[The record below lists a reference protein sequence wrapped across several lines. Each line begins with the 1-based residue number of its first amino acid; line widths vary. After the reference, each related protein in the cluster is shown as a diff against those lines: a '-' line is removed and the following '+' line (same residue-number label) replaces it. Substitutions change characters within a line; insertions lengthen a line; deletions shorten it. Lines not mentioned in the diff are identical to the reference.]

1 MEGEMKRS
9 FIAAIAAPSLST
21 LAYTAGD
28 AFAAKII
35 PIQGKYSKIKLDGI
49 CAANGGSS
57 YGTADTAY
65 GCTKGNVTVEC
76 GKDGSCNGYVFMQPV
91 GMGMNT
97 AHNPQAVL
105 QQWLMPTN
113 QGTVNDMIGGTLT
126 AQ

>member
-1 MEGEMKRS
+1 MEVEMKHS
-9 FIAAIAAPSLST
+9 FIAAIAALSLST
-21 LAYTAGD
+21 LAFTAGD

-65 GCTKGNVTVEC
+65 GCSKGNVTVEC
-76 GKDGSCNGYVFMQPV
+76 GKDGSCKGYVFMQAA
-91 GMGMNT
+91 GTGMNT

-105 QQWLMPTN
+105 QQWQTPTN
-113 QGTVNDMIGGTLT
+113 QGTTNNTIGGTLT

>member
-1 MEGEMKRS
+1 MKTRT
-9 FIAAIAAPSLST
+9 FIAAVAALGLST
-21 LAYTAGD
+21 VAFTAD
-28 AFAAKII
+28 TASAAKII

-65 GCTKGNVTVEC
+65 GCSKGNVTVEC
-76 GKDGSCNGYVFMQPV
+76 GKDGSCKGYVFMQAA
-91 GMGMNT
+91 GSGMNT

-105 QQWLMPTN
+105 QQWQAPSSQIKLNNT
-113 QGTVNDMIGGTLT
+113 IGGTLT

>member
-1 MEGEMKRS
+1 MKHS
-9 FIAAIAAPSLST
+9 FIAAIAALSLST
-21 LAYTAGD
+21 LVFTAGD

-57 YGTADTAY
+57 YGKADTAY
-65 GCTKGNVTVEC
+65 GCSKGNVTVEC
-76 GKDGSCNGYVFMQPV
+76 SKDGSCNGYVFMQAA

-105 QQWLMPTN
+105 QQWQTPSN
-113 QGTVNDMIGGTLT
+113 QGTTNNTIGGTLT

>member
-1 MEGEMKRS
+1 MKTRT
-9 FIAAIAAPSLST
+9 FIAAVAALGLST
-21 LAYTAGD
+21 VAFTAD
-28 AFAAKII
+28 TASAAKII

-65 GCTKGNVTVEC
+65 GCSK
-76 GKDGSCNGYVFMQPV
+76 GYVFMQAA
-91 GMGMNT
+91 GSGMNT

-105 QQWLMPTN
+105 QQWQAPSSHIKLNNT
-113 QGTVNDMIGGTLT
+113 IGGTLT